1 MDFFFSFDFYCI
13 RFDEFWIGDFAIV
26 IEFRLDARLKQVLY
40 STATSGKEGKPP
52 TSMSSF
58 RLILVLRP
66 RRRVLFR

>member
-1 MDFFFSFDFYCI
+1 MGSSLSFNLLNLIWRI
-13 RFDEFWIGDFAIV
+13 RIGDFAIV